1 MHRAAYHFIK
11 ALGIPS
17 LTKRKR
23 KRGADADDDEV
34 ANDSGAEN
42 EDDDEAD
49 VDVSMDIEADAD
61 DADAMAETM
70 VVDFEL
76 GDTIGK
82 LLAFVNQVR
91 VSSEGVREYL
101 AHCCRLQEVK
111 PIELLLWVRSRWG
124 SLSHCLGTVLVVQK
138 VSSSIVSVTTHTNG
152 DNKPIDYFC
161 LTADSNEKLPPL
173 QKKLWSDYKLSPSEW
188 KLVRL
193 VHNCLK
199 VGGSIVYCYS
209 ELLTK
214 LC

>member
-17 LTKRKR
+17 LTKRKH
-23 KRGADADDDEV
+23 KRRADLDEDEV
-34 ANDSGAEN
+34 ANGSDAEN
-42 EDDDEAD
+42 EEDDEAD

-138 VSSSIVSVTTHTNG
+138 VH
-152 DNKPIDYFC
+152 
-161 LTADSNEKLPPL
+161 
-173 QKKLWSDYKLSPSEW
+173 
-188 KLVRL
+188 
-193 VHNCLK
+193 
-199 VGGSIVYCYS
+199 
-209 ELLTK
+209 
-214 LC
+214 